1 MRSWAALFHHT
12 TETHAS
18 KGAIGERKRWLR
30 GTGRRIQ
37 NTKIIIA
44 ASESL
49 KLMSTHLPR
58 QLLWSE
64 HRDIWEITYAC
75 EDTHMRVQTMTMRNP
90 GRQAGSYIND
100 NDEDCVCSTLF
111 IILLVVLQKR
121 GSSDPVLVVVSV
133 SALITDRWIRTRTL
147 RRRRRKEDE

>member
-1 MRSWAALFHHT
+1 
-12 TETHAS
+12 
-18 KGAIGERKRWLR
+18 
-30 GTGRRIQ
+30 
-37 NTKIIIA
+37 
-44 ASESL
+44 
-49 KLMSTHLPR
+49 
-58 QLLWSE
+58 
-64 HRDIWEITYAC
+64 
-75 EDTHMRVQTMTMRNP
+75 MRVQTMTKRNP

-100 NDEDCVCSTLF
+100 NEEDCVCSTLF